1 MVFFR
6 AHDLPQEAFDDIIH
20 KPKWIYVHEEHMKPL
35 MVDSTDYCAE
45 EQRSEPLHT
54 IKSYS
59 HRNHV
64 YCSLRSLTFPHPPVV
79 FISGGLAKSS
89 LLGTAGM
96 KAACYLPRLQSH
108 RRETAF

>member
-20 KPKWIYVHEEHMKPL
+20 KPKWIYVHGEHMKPL

-59 HRNHV
+59 H
-64 YCSLRSLTFPHPPVV
+64 
-79 FISGGLAKSS
+79 
-89 LLGTAGM
+89 
-96 KAACYLPRLQSH
+96 
-108 RRETAF
+108 ETMRIVP